1 MTYLFAQYWIF
12 IAFAF
17 LLGMF
22 VGWATCNGADGGR
35 ARASWLGWAIAIF
48 LGGVFLALFRVVPG
62 LAGHLLEV
70 LLLLFAAY
78 IIGCAFG
85 CGGRWALE
93 ESEGSSNAHDRAE
106 PRLSGDSA
114 AASAISTAAG
124 AAALAHREVFGVDS
138 SASYPGLRPD
148 ALAAARD
155 GKPDD
160 LTAIAGVDAGTA
172 KALGDI
178 GVFHHDQIAAWG
190 APQSQWVEHHLG
202 QAGRVDR
209 EDWVAQAGRLAV
221 AAPAAVAAGV
231 SVGASK
237 RDQSPSMDAAVASAA
252 PVTTVGAETP
262 PTASASAGEAV
273 AEPASN
279 GPAESAAS
287 APSAAATSEPMDVS
301 IPSTAPLAAMTDGAR
316 SLAAQAKRA
325 AASAPEA
332 PDAPATKDASATP
345 AAPAGAV
352 RPPAGSLSDA
362 PADDLKL
369 IKGVGPANEAA
380 LNALGI
386 RRFTQIADW
395 TPANAQWIGHHIDF
409 PGRVEREHWVNQA
422 RLLAAGIET
431 PHSAAAKS
439 GATAIDE
446 GADAPMSEAQAHA
459 LGQSLP
465 GLAEKVDD
473 EHAYAGVRP
482 LGLAAAHGGKVDDLK
497 LIKGVGK
504 QNQERLHALGV
515 WHFDQIAAWT
525 PDNVMW
531 IGSYLAFPG
540 RIDREDWIA
549 QAIHLARGEET
560 EFSKRVEAGDVPTS
574 KG

>member
-1 MTYLFAQYWIF
+1 MPSGSDLPVMLMMRPHLRAIIESST
-12 IAFAF
+12 
-17 LLGMF
+17 
-22 VGWATCNGADGGR
+22 
-35 ARASWLGWAIAIF
+35 ARASWLGWAIAVF

-106 PRLSGDSA
+106 PRLSGEGA
-114 AASAISTAAG
+114 AASTISTAAG
-124 AAALAHREVFGVDS
+124 AAALAHKEVFGFDS
-138 SASYPGLRPD
+138 SASYPGLRPA
-148 ALAAARD
+148 ALAAAHD

-209 EDWVAQAGRLAV
+209 EDWVAQARRLAV

-231 SVGASK
+231 SAVAVGASR
-237 RDQSPSMDAAVASAA
+237 RDPSSPMDTAVTSAA
-252 PVTTVGAETP
+252 PVATVGAEKP
-262 PTASASAGEAV
+262 LTASASAVEAV

-287 APSAAATSEPMDVS
+287 APSAAATSQPMDVS

-316 SLAAQAKRA
+316 SLAAQAKRT
-325 AASAPEA
+325 AASAPAA
-332 PDAPATKDASATP
+332 PD
-345 AAPAGAV
+345 APAGAV
-352 RPPAGSLSDA
+352 RPPAGALSNA

-422 RLLAAGIET
+422 RLLAAGIDT
-431 PHSAAAKS
+431 PHSATAKS

-459 LGQSLP
+459 FAQSLP
-465 GLAEKVDD
+465 GLAAKVDD

-515 WHFDQIAAWT
+515 WHFDQIAVWT

-549 QAIHLARGEET
+549 QAIHLARGEKT

>member
-17 LLGMF
+17 LLGLF
-22 VGWATCNGADGGR
+22 VGWATGAAGGVE
-35 ARASWLGWAIAIF
+35 RASWLGWALAVF

-85 CGGRWALE
+85 CGGQWALE
-93 ESEGSSNAHDRAE
+93 ESEGTSGEAHDRGE
-106 PRLSGDSA
+106 PRLSGDGA
-114 AASAISTAAG
+114 AAAAISTAAG
-124 AAALAHREVFGVDS
+124 AAAVTHKEIFGVDS
-138 SASYPGLRPD
+138 SASYPGLRPA

-178 GVFHHDQIAAWG
+178 GIFHHDQIAAWS
-190 APQSQWVEHHLG
+190 APQAQWVEHHLG
-202 QAGRVDR
+202 RAGRVDR
-209 EDWVAQAGRLAV
+209 EDWVAQAGRLAGAAPAVAVAV
-221 AAPAAVAAGV
+221 AAPVAMAGV
-231 SVGASK
+231 EAP
-237 RDQSPSMDAAVASAA
+237 QAVF
-252 PVTTVGAETP
+252 
-262 PTASASAGEAV
+262 ASAGE
-273 AEPASN
+273 EPASHS
-279 GPAESAAS
+279 PVESAAS
-287 APSAAATSEPMDVS
+287 ALSAAAAPQPMDVP

-316 SLAAQAKRA
+316 SLAAQTKRH
-325 AASAPEA
+325 AASTPAASEA
-332 PDAPATKDASATP
+332 P
-345 AAPAGAV
+345 AAPALPTGAV
-352 RPPAGSLSDA
+352 QPPAGGLSDA

-386 RRFTQIADW
+386 RRFSQIADW
-395 TPANAQWIGHHIDF
+395 TPAHAQWISHHIDF
-409 PGRVEREHWVNQA
+409 PGRVERERWVDQA
-422 RLLAAGIET
+422 RLLAAGIDT
-431 PHSAAAKS
+431 PHSAARKS

-446 GADAPMSEAQAHA
+446 TADAPMSEAQAHA
-459 LGQSLP
+459 FGQSLP
-465 GLAEKVDD
+465 ETAAKVDD

-482 LGLAAAHGGKVDDLK
+482 LGLAAAHGGNADDLK

-525 PDNVMW
+525 PDNVLW

-540 RIDREDWIA
+540 RIDREEWIA

-574 KG
+574 KD